1 MYIVYYEIDH
11 LVRRLCIE
19 KTTKLEL
26 KRRLKSQNLELY
38 VIRETQSYREAL
50 ELFNKIGKARLA

>member
-1 MYIVYYEIDH
+1 MYRE
-11 LVRRLCIE
+11 
-19 KTTKLEL
+19 TTKLEL